1 MSLLET
7 NFLIFNFLKWSFL
20 AEESN
25 FFSGNIKIIRVYKW
39 PRRGTRVYHVPKCQK
54 ETLLLILRLIFHH

>member
-7 NFLIFNFLKWSFL
+7 NFLILNFLKWSFL

-25 FFSGNIKIIRVYKW
+25 FGSDIITNIHIYKW
-39 PRRGTRVYHVPKCQK
+39 PIRGTRLSYVPKSLK
-54 ETLLLILRLIFHH
+54 ETFLLILRLIFHH